1 MRDPGLQPER
11 TSLAWNRTALSM
23 LVAAAAWLKTGA
35 ESHRWEIIIIGALLL
50 SGAALA
56 WLAGMMRRNQLLLAT
71 AVMAPSGHL
80 LAALA
85 LGGGACAAIA
95 LASLG
100 K

>member
-23 LVAAAAWLKTGA
+23 LVVAAAWLKTGA
-35 ESHRWEIIIIGALLL
+35 ESHRWEIIITGALLL
-50 SGAALA
+50 SGAVLA
-56 WLAGMMRRNQLLLAT
+56 WIVGMMRRNQLLLAT
-71 AVMAPSGHL
+71 AVMAPSSRL

-85 LGGGACAAIA
+85 LAGGTCAGVAM
-95 LASLG
+95 ASLG